1 VSDEVSLLEV
11 IKRGGYEASLITTF
25 NATLPFYEEVLLRKL
40 VAAGCRHNVVL
51 MDRRQCAASWES
63 QATRPRLA
71 GHAYTLLPIGVS
83 GAFHP
88 KVCLLLGAK
97 KASILVGSHN
107 LTLSG
112 LGFNREITNWIEVGG
127 AKDGEGSA
135 VLKAVWLMLREWI
148 ELERGKAPEPL
159 LESALAIGRFIS
171 PLIATAGDMG
181 MSSPAVLA
189 QGPRGQALIDQLGER
204 ITAPVK
210 RIAVLGAFFDRQLAL
225 LKELK
230 ARWPAADIVVG
241 IDPDSVQH
249 PGSYDGEIVRYVD
262 AREVAD
268 RAGYLHAK
276 VLYLETHDAAVDVFV
291 SGSANPS
298 RPAWMDAANGN
309 VEAVV
314 LQAGSAARRAAEAT
328 SMLSLFELPE
338 LAPEAFAAIQERN
351 EAIEIE
357 QTTSLP
363 LLSGFSDGDSG
374 LIRIS
379 YRGEQMSV
387 TAAVVLGPN
396 QEKLETL
403 APLELR
409 DDEVVFRAKVE
420 ATDIRSCLLEQD
432 GRPIARAMILHP
444 SIIESS
450 SRSSR
455 QYQIRSA
462 LSELG
467 SSDGDISRVI
477 ASVERVIFAEQSD
490 HEIQMAIR
498 ECRDKKDALP
508 AGDGPTSLVISVSDM
523 ARMKRK
529 QRVLKSGD
537 LAYLID
543 VLMRRL
549 SDGIEVQS
557 VAVDRAG
564 RSEEEQV
571 GQEDDGGEE
580 TSEPVEKPQFSDAEI
595 ALAVA
600 RKARALSRKMV
611 EQLKLASQDES
622 RKVSASIQLI
632 AVLALIR
639 ELRHLDKQKR
649 WRATGQDLVEERDRR
664 YLLDES
670 IRYLLGSESRL
681 LEVID
686 KTIDDDADE
695 TMQLHT
701 LLIWLAW
708 DLGDE
713 LTAKVSLMWG
723 ADEKRRRLQTNAVF
737 LRLMPSIAA
746 DKDASA
752 ELRESIQRTLK
763 PTPSASIQAEQWL
776 GLHLAYG
783 SSWSQGQKETDEFEL
798 GGYCR
803 VPGLDDE
810 PRVIVE
816 LDQNNVGFWDFD
828 DVRKFKRD
836 RVVALIPTQPAS
848 YAPN

>member
-1 VSDEVSLLEV
+1 MSEEVSLLEV

-51 MDRRQCAASWES
+51 MDRGQCAASWES
-63 QATRPRLA
+63 QVARPRLA

-88 KVCLLLGAK
+88 KVCLLLGPK

-112 LGFNREITNWIEVGG
+112 LGFNREVTNWIEVGG
-127 AKDGEGSA
+127 SKDGEGTA
-135 VLKAVWLMLREWI
+135 VLRAVWQMLREWI
-148 ELERGKAPEPL
+148 ELERGKVPEPL

-171 PLIATAGDMG
+171 PLIATAGAMG
-181 MSSPAVLA
+181 SPAVLA
-189 QGPRGQALIDQLGER
+189 QGPRGLALIDQLAER
-204 ITAPVK
+204 ITAPVR
-210 RIAVLGAFFDRQLAL
+210 RIAVLGAFFDQELAL

-241 IDPDSVQH
+241 IDPDSVKH

-262 AREVAD
+262 AREIAN

-276 VLYLETHDAAVDVFV
+276 VLYLETHDSAANVFV

-298 RPAWMDAANGN
+298 RPAWMDTANGN

-314 LQAGSAARRAAEAT
+314 LQAGSAARGAADAT
-328 SMLSLFELPE
+328 SILSLFELPE
-338 LAPEAFAAIQERN
+338 LAPEAFAAIQKRN
-351 EAIEIE
+351 AAIETEE
-357 QTTSLP
+357 QQVSLP
-363 LLSGFSDGDSG
+363 LLSGFSEGESG

-379 YRGEQMSV
+379 CRGKRLSV
-387 TAAVVLGPN
+387 TAAVLLGPN

-403 APLELR
+403 APLEQH
-409 DDEVVFRAKVE
+409 DDEVVFRTGVE
-420 ATDIRSCLLEQD
+420 PTDIRSCLLEED
-432 GRPIARAMILHP
+432 GRSIARAMILHP

-462 LSELG
+462 LSDLG
-467 SSDGDISRVI
+467 SSDADISKVI

-498 ECRDKKDALP
+498 ECRDKKDAPP
-508 AGDGPTSLVISVSDM
+508 AEDGPTSLVISVTEM
-523 ARMKRK
+523 ARVKRK

-549 SDGIEVQS
+549 SDGLEVQS
-557 VAVDRAG
+557 VEVDRAG

-571 GQEDDGGEE
+571 GQEDEGDEE
-580 TSEPVEKPQFSDAEI
+580 SSGPVERPQFSDDEI

-622 RKVSASIQLI
+622 RQVGASIQLI

-649 WRATGQDLVEERDRR
+649 WRATGQDLVEARDRR

-681 LEVID
+681 LEAID

-695 TMQLHT
+695 TMQLRT
-701 LLIWLAW
+701 LLVWLAW

-713 LTAKVSLMWG
+713 LTAKISLMWG
-723 ADEKRRRLQTNAVF
+723 ADEKRRRLQTNALF

-746 DKDASA
+746 DQDASA

-763 PTPSASIQAEQWL
+763 LTPSASIQAEQWL

-783 SSWSQGQKETDEFEL
+783 SAWSLGQKESDEFEL

-803 VPGLDDE
+803 IPSLDDE
-810 PRVIVE
+810 PRVIME

-836 RVVALIPTQPAS
+836 RVVALTPMQPA
-848 YAPN
+848 

>member
-1 VSDEVSLLEV
+1 MSDDVSLLEV

-25 NATLPFYEEVLLRKL
+25 NATLPFYEEVVLRKL
-40 VAAGCRHNVVL
+40 VTAGCRHNVVL
-51 MDRRQCAASWES
+51 MDRSQCAASWES
-63 QATRPRLA
+63 QVARPRLA
-71 GHAYTLLPIGVS
+71 GHAYTLLPIGVN

-88 KVCLLLGAK
+88 KVCLLVGPK
-97 KASILVGSHN
+97 RASILVGSHN

-112 LGFNREITNWIEVGG
+112 LGFNREITNWIEVGDSKDAEG
-127 AKDGEGSA
+127 AA
-135 VLKAVWLMLREWI
+135 VLRYVWQMLREWI
-148 ELERGKAPEPL
+148 ELERGKVPEPL

-171 PLIATAGDMG
+171 PLVANTGV

-189 QGPRGQALIDQLGER
+189 QGPGGQTLIDQLVER
-204 ITAPVK
+204 ITAPVRK
-210 RIAVLGAFFDRQLAL
+210 IAVLGAFFDRELAL
-225 LKELK
+225 LKQLK
-230 ARWPAADIVVG
+230 AQWPAADIVVG
-241 IDPDSVQH
+241 IDPDTVQH
-249 PGSYDGEIVRYVD
+249 PGSYDVEMVRYVD

-268 RAGYLHAK
+268 RVGYLHAK
-276 VLYLETHDAAVDVFV
+276 ALYLETHDAAADVFV

-314 LQAGSAARRAAEAT
+314 LQSGSAARLAAEAT

-338 LAPEAFAAIQERN
+338 LEAEVFAEIQERHKVV
-351 EAIEIE
+351 EFE
-357 QTTSLP
+357 QQMSLP
-363 LLSGFSDGDSG
+363 LLSGFSDGENG

-379 YRGEQMSV
+379 YRGEPMSV
-387 TAAVVLGPN
+387 TAAVLLGPN

-403 APLELR
+403 TPLELR
-409 DDEVVFRAKVE
+409 DNEVVFRSEVE
-420 ATDIRSCLLEQD
+420 ATNIRSCLLEKD
-432 GRPIARAMILHP
+432 GRPVARAMILHP

-467 SSDGDISRVI
+467 SSDADISKVI
-477 ASVERVIFAEQSD
+477 ASVEKVIFATQTD
-490 HEIQMAIR
+490 YEIQAAIR
-498 ECRDKKDALP
+498 EHREKQGGP
-508 AGDGPTSLVISVSDM
+508 ATEGGPKSLVISVADM
-523 ARMKRK
+523 TRVKRK
-529 QRVLKSGD
+529 QRLLKSGD

-549 SDGIEVQS
+549 SDGLEVQS
-557 VAVDRAG
+557 VEVDRAG
-564 RSEEEQV
+564 RSEEEQI
-571 GQEDDGGEE
+571 GLEDEGGEE
-580 TSEPVEKPQFSDAEI
+580 FISLVETPRFSDAEI
-595 ALAVA
+595 AQVVA

-622 RKVSASIQLI
+622 RRVGASIQLI

-670 IRYLLGSESRL
+670 IRYLLGSESQL
-681 LEVID
+681 FEAID
-686 KTIDDDADE
+686 EIVNDDADE
-695 TMQLHT
+695 TMQLRT
-701 LLIWLAW
+701 LLAWLAW

-713 LTAKVSLMWG
+713 LTTNVSLMWG

-746 DKDASA
+746 DQEAGK

-763 PTPSASIQAEQWL
+763 HTPSATIQAEQWL
-776 GLHLAYG
+776 GLHMAYG
-783 SSWSQGQKETDEFEL
+783 SSWSQEQKETDELEL

-803 VPGLDDE
+803 IHGLDDE
-810 PRVIVE
+810 PRVIME
-816 LDQNNVGFWDFD
+816 LDQNNVGFWDFG

-836 RVVALIPTQPAS
+836 RVVGLMPIQPAS
-848 YAPN
+848 RAPN

>member
-1 VSDEVSLLEV
+1 MSDDVSLLDV
-11 IKRGGYEASLITTF
+11 IKRGGYEAALITTF

-40 VAAGCRHNVVL
+40 VTAGCRHNVVL
-51 MDRRQCAASWES
+51 MDRGQCAASWES

-97 KASILVGSHN
+97 KATILVGSHN

-127 AKDGEGSA
+127 SKDGEGIA

-181 MSSPAVLA
+181 SPAVLA
-189 QGPRGQALIDQLGER
+189 QGPRGLALIDQVAER
-204 ITAPVK
+204 ITAPVR
-210 RIAVLGAFFDRQLAL
+210 RIAVLGAFFDRELAL

-230 ARWPAADIVVG
+230 ARWPATDIVVG
-241 IDPDSVQH
+241 IDPDSVHH
-249 PGSYDGEIVRYVD
+249 PGNFDSEIVRYVD
-262 AREVAD
+262 AREVAN

-276 VLYLETHDAAVDVFV
+276 VLYFEAHGAAPDVFV

-298 RPAWMDAANGN
+298 RPAWMGGANVN
-309 VEAVV
+309 VEAIV
-314 LQAGSAARRAAEAT
+314 LQAGTAARSAAEAT

-338 LAPEAFAAIQERN
+338 LAPEEFAAIQERN
-351 EAIEIE
+351 KTIEIE
-357 QTTSLP
+357 QQTSLP
-363 LLSGFSDGDSG
+363 LLSGFSDGGSG

-379 YRGEQMSV
+379 YRGELMSV
-387 TAAVVLGPN
+387 TAAVMLGPN

-403 APLELR
+403 APLEIR
-409 DDEVVFRAKVE
+409 DDEVVFRTNVE
-420 ATDIRSCLLEQD
+420 ATNIRSCLLEQN
-432 GRPIARAMILHP
+432 GRSIARAMILHP
-444 SIIESS
+444 SILEAS
-450 SRSSR
+450 SRSSK

-467 SSDGDISRVI
+467 SSEADISKVI
-477 ASVERVIFAEQSD
+477 ATVEKVIFAEQSD

-508 AGDGPTSLVISVSDM
+508 VEDGPPSLVISVSDM
-523 ARMKRK
+523 ARMRRK

-549 SDGIEVQS
+549 SDGLEVQS
-557 VAVDRAG
+557 VEVDQAG

-571 GQEDDGGEE
+571 GQEDDGGDK
-580 TSEPVEKPQFSDAEI
+580 TSDPVDKPQFWDAEI

-600 RKARALSRKMV
+600 RKARSLSRKMV

-670 IRYLLGSESRL
+670 IRYLLGSGARL

-686 KTIDDDADE
+686 KSIDDDADE
-695 TMQLHT
+695 TMQLTT

-713 LTAKVSLMWG
+713 LTARISLMWG
-723 ADEKRRRLQTNAVF
+723 TDEKLRRLQANALF

-746 DKDASA
+746 DQDASA

-776 GLHLAYG
+776 ILHLAYG
-783 SSWSQGQKETDEFEL
+783 SSWSQGQKETDELEL

-803 VPGLDDE
+803 IFGLDDQ

-848 YAPN
+848 YTPN

>member
-1 VSDEVSLLEV
+1 MSDGISLLEV

-51 MDRRQCAASWES
+51 MDRGQCAASWES
-63 QATRPRLA
+63 QVTRPRLA

-97 KASILVGSHN
+97 KASILIGSHN

-112 LGFNREITNWIEVGG
+112 LGFNREITNWIEIGG
-127 AKDGEGSA
+127 AKDGEGTA
-135 VLKAVWLMLREWI
+135 VLKAVWLMLRDWI

-181 MSSPAVLA
+181 LPAVLA
-189 QGPRGQALIDQLGER
+189 QDPRGPALIDQLAER
-204 ITAPVK
+204 ITAPVA
-210 RIAVLGAFFDRQLAL
+210 RVAVLGAFFDRELAL

-230 ARWPAADIVVG
+230 ARWPTADIVVG
-241 IDPDSVQH
+241 IDPDSVHH

-262 AREVAD
+262 AREIAE

-276 VLYLETHDAAVDVFV
+276 VLYFETHSAKADVFV

-309 VEAVV
+309 VEAIV
-314 LQAGSAARRAAEAT
+314 LHAGIAARRAAEAT

-338 LAPEAFAAIQERN
+338 LPPEAFATIQERS

-357 QTTSLP
+357 QPASLP
-363 LLSGFSDGDSG
+363 LLSGYSDADRG
-374 LIRIS
+374 LIRIR
-379 YRGEQMSV
+379 YRGKQMSV
-387 TAAVVLGPN
+387 TAAELLGPN
-396 QEKLETL
+396 QEMLETL
-403 APLELR
+403 APLELNE
-409 DDEVVFRAKVE
+409 DEVVFRTKVE
-420 ATDIRSCLLEQD
+420 ATDIRSCLLAQG

-444 SIIESS
+444 SVIESN

-455 QYQIRSA
+455 QYQIRLA

-467 SSDGDISRVI
+467 STEADISRVI

-498 ECRDKKDALP
+498 ECRNKKDALP
-508 AGDGPTSLVISVSDM
+508 VEDGPTSLVISVSDM

-549 SDGIEVQS
+549 NDGIEVRS
-557 VAVDRAG
+557 VEADRAG
-564 RSEEEQV
+564 RSEEEQI

-580 TSEPVEKPQFSDAEI
+580 TSDTVEKPQFTDAEI
-595 ALAVA
+595 AQAVA

-611 EQLKLASQDES
+611 EQLKLASQDET

-649 WRATGQDLVEERDRR
+649 WRATGQDLVEEWDRR
-664 YLLDES
+664 YLFDES

-686 KTIDDDADE
+686 NTIDDDADE
-695 TMQLHT
+695 TMQLRT
-701 LLIWLAW
+701 LLVWLAW

-713 LTAKVSLMWG
+713 LTGKVSLMWD
-723 ADEKRRRLQTNAVF
+723 ADEKRQRLQTNAVF

-746 DKDASA
+746 DQDASA
-752 ELRESIQRTLK
+752 ELRDSIRRTLK
-763 PTPSASIQAEQWL
+763 PTPKASVQAEQWL
-776 GLHLAYG
+776 GLHLTYG
-783 SSWSQGQKETDEFEL
+783 SSWLQGQEEANEFEL
-798 GGYCR
+798 GGYCNI
-803 VPGLDDE
+803 PGLDDE

-816 LDQNNVGFWDFD
+816 LDQNYVGFWDFD

-836 RVVALIPTQPAS
+836 RVVALMPARSTS
-848 YAPN
+848 YASN

>member
-1 VSDEVSLLEV
+1 MSDDISLLEV

-25 NATLPFYEEVLLRKL
+25 NATLPFYEELLLRKL

-127 AKDGEGSA
+127 ARDGEGSA

-148 ELERGKAPEPL
+148 ELERDKAPEPL

-171 PLIATAGDMG
+171 PLIATAGEMG
-181 MSSPAVLA
+181 SPAVLA
-189 QGPRGQALIDQLGER
+189 QGSRRPALIDQLAER
-204 ITAPVK
+204 ITAPVR
-210 RIAVLGAFFDRQLAL
+210 RIAVVGAFFDRELAL

-230 ARWPAADIVVG
+230 VRWPAADIVVG

-262 AREVAD
+262 AREVAG

-276 VLYLETHDAAVDVFV
+276 VLYFETHGAAADVFV

-328 SMLSLFELPE
+328 SIFSVFELPE

-351 EAIEIE
+351 EATEIE
-357 QTTSLP
+357 QKASLP
-363 LLSGFSDGDSG
+363 LLLGFSDVSSG

-379 YRGEQMSV
+379 YRGKQISV
-387 TAAVVLGPN
+387 TSAVMLGPS

-409 DDEVVFRAKVE
+409 ADEVVFRTKVE
-420 ATDIRSCLLEQD
+420 ASDIRSCLLEQD

-467 SSDGDISRVI
+467 SSEADISRVI
-477 ASVERVIFAEQSD
+477 ASVERVIFAEQSN

-498 ECRDKKDALP
+498 ECRDKKDSLP
-508 AGDGPTSLVISVSDM
+508 AGGGPTSLVISVSDM

-557 VAVDRAG
+557 VEVDRAG

-571 GQEDDGGEE
+571 GQEDDGGDE
-580 TSEPVEKPQFSDAEI
+580 TSDPVEKPQASDAEI

-600 RKARALSRKMV
+600 KKARALSRKMV
-611 EQLKLASQDES
+611 VQLKLASQEES
-622 RKVSASIQLI
+622 RKVSALIQLI

-670 IRYLLGSESRL
+670 IRYLLGSESQL

-686 KTIDDDADE
+686 KSIYDEADE
-695 TMQLHT
+695 TMQLRT
-701 LLIWLAW
+701 LLVWLAW

-723 ADEKRRRLQTNAVF
+723 PDEKRRRLHTNAMF
-737 LRLMPSIAA
+737 LRLMPTIAA
-746 DKDASA
+746 DQDASS

-763 PTPSASIQAEQWL
+763 LTPSASIQAEQWL

-783 SSWSQGQKETDEFEL
+783 SFWSQEQKETDEFEL
-798 GGYCR
+798 GGCCR
-803 VPGLDDE
+803 VSGMDDE

-828 DVRKFKRD
+828 EVRKFKRD
-836 RVVALIPTQPAS
+836 RVVALMPIQPAS
-848 YAPN
+848 YVPN

>member
-1 VSDEVSLLEV
+1 MSDEVSLLEV
-11 IKRGGYEASLITTF
+11 VKRGGYEASLITTF

-127 AKDGEGSA
+127 AKDGEGAA

-181 MSSPAVLA
+181 SPAVLA
-189 QGPRGQALIDQLGER
+189 QGPRGQALIDQLAER
-204 ITAPVK
+204 ITAPVR

-262 AREVAD
+262 AREATD
-268 RAGYLHAK
+268 RTGYLHAK
-276 VLYLETHDAAVDVFV
+276 VLYFETHDPAADVFV

-298 RPAWMDAANGN
+298 RPAWIDGANGN

-314 LQAGSAARRAAEAT
+314 LQTGSAARRAAEAT

-338 LAPEAFAAIQERN
+338 LEPDAFTAIQARN
-351 EAIEIE
+351 EATEIE

-363 LLSGFSDGDSG
+363 LLSGFSNGDSG

-403 APLELR
+403 APLDLR

-420 ATDIRSCLLEQD
+420 ATEIRSCLLEQD

-444 SIIESS
+444 SMIESS
-450 SRSSR
+450 SRSSK

-467 SSDGDISRVI
+467 SSDGDISKVI

-498 ECRDKKDALP
+498 ECRDKKHALS
-508 AGDGPTSLVISVSDM
+508 AENGPTSLVISVSDM

-549 SDGIEVQS
+549 SDGLEVQS
-557 VAVDRAG
+557 IEVDRTG

-571 GQEDDGGEE
+571 GQEDDGSEQ

-686 KTIDDDADE
+686 KTIDDNADE
-695 TMQLHT
+695 TMQLRT

-723 ADEKRRRLQTNAVF
+723 ADEKLRRLQTNAVF

-746 DKDASA
+746 DQGASA

-763 PTPSASIQAEQWL
+763 TTPSASIQAEQWL

-783 SSWSQGQKETDEFEL
+783 SSWSQGQKDIEEFEL

-803 VPGLDDE
+803 VPSLDDE

-836 RVVALIPTQPAS
+836 RVVALMPTQPAS

>member
-1 VSDEVSLLEV
+1 MSEDISLLEV

-51 MDRRQCAASWES
+51 MDRGQCAASWES
-63 QATRPRLA
+63 QVARPRLA

-88 KVCLLLGAK
+88 KICLLLGPK

-127 AKDGEGSA
+127 SKDGEGAA
-135 VLKAVWLMLREWI
+135 VLRAVWQMLREWI
-148 ELERGKAPEPL
+148 ELERGKVPEPL

-171 PLIATAGDMG
+171 PLIATAGAMG
-181 MSSPAVLA
+181 SSAVLA
-189 QGPRGQALIDQLGER
+189 QSPRGLALIDQLAER
-204 ITAPVK
+204 ISAPVR
-210 RIAVLGAFFDRQLAL
+210 RIAVLGAFFDRELAL

-262 AREVAD
+262 AREIVD

-276 VLYLETHDAAVDVFV
+276 VIYLETRDSAANVFV

-314 LQAGSAARRAAEAT
+314 LQAGSAARGAAEAT
-328 SMLSLFELPE
+328 SILRLFELPE
-338 LAPEAFAAIQERN
+338 LAPEAFAAIQKRN
-351 EAIEIE
+351 ESVEIE
-357 QTTSLP
+357 QQASLP
-363 LLSGFSDGDSG
+363 LLSGFSDGESG

-379 YRGEQMSV
+379 YRGKRLPV
-387 TAAVVLGPN
+387 TAAVLLGPN

-403 APLELR
+403 APLEQH
-409 DDEVVFRAKVE
+409 DDEVVFRTGVE
-420 ATDIRSCLLEQD
+420 PTDIRSCLLEED
-432 GRPIARAMILHP
+432 GRPVARAMILHP

-455 QYQIRSA
+455 QYQIRLA
-462 LSELG
+462 LSDLG
-467 SSDGDISRVI
+467 SSDADISKVI

-498 ECRDKKDALP
+498 ECRDKNDAPP
-508 AGDGPTSLVISVSDM
+508 AEDGPTSLVISVTDM
-523 ARMKRK
+523 ARVKRK

-549 SDGIEVQS
+549 SDGLEVQS
-557 VAVDRAG
+557 VEVDRAG

-571 GQEDDGGEE
+571 GQEDEGGEE
-580 TSEPVEKPQFSDAEI
+580 SSGPVERPQFSDAEI

-670 IRYLLGSESRL
+670 IKYLLGSKSQL
-681 LEVID
+681 LDAID

-695 TMQLHT
+695 TMQLRT
-701 LLIWLAW
+701 LLVWLAW

-746 DKDASA
+746 DQDASA

-763 PTPSASIQAEQWL
+763 LTPSASIQAEQWL

-783 SSWSQGQKETDEFEL
+783 SSWSLGQKEGDKFEI

-803 VPGLDDE
+803 IPGLDDE
-810 PRVIVE
+810 PRVIME

-836 RVVALIPTQPAS
+836 RVVALTPIQPA
-848 YAPN
+848 

>member
-1 VSDEVSLLEV
+1 MPDDISLLEV

-51 MDRRQCAASWES
+51 MDQGQCAASWES
-63 QATRPRLA
+63 QAARPRLA

-88 KVCLLLGAK
+88 KVCLLLGPK

-135 VLKAVWLMLREWI
+135 ILKAVWQMLREWI
-148 ELERGKAPEPL
+148 ELERGKVPEPL
-159 LESALAIGRFIS
+159 LESALAIGRFIG

-181 MSSPAVLA
+181 SPAVLV
-189 QGPRGQALIDQLGER
+189 QSPRGPALIDQLAER
-204 ITAPVK
+204 ITAPVR
-210 RIAVLGAFFDRQLAL
+210 RIAVLGAFFDQELAL

-249 PGSYDGEIVRYVD
+249 PGSYDGEIVRYVN
-262 AREVAD
+262 AREIAD
-268 RAGYLHAK
+268 RASYLHAK
-276 VLYLETHDAAVDVFV
+276 VLYLETHDAAADVFV

-298 RPAWMDAANGN
+298 RPAWMDAVNGN
-309 VEAVV
+309 VEVVV
-314 LQAGSAARRAAEAT
+314 LQAGSAARHTAEAT
-328 SMLSLFELPE
+328 SILSLFELPE
-338 LAPEAFAAIQERN
+338 LAPEALATIQNN
-351 EAIEIE
+351 EAIKIK
-357 QTTSLP
+357 QQASLP
-363 LLSGFSDGDSG
+363 LLSGFSDEVSG
-374 LIRIS
+374 LIRVR
-379 YRGEQMSV
+379 YRGKQLPV
-387 TAAVVLGPN
+387 TSAVLLGPN
-396 QEKLETL
+396 QEQLETL
-403 APLELR
+403 APLKQHH
-409 DDEVVFRAKVE
+409 DEVVFKTGIKP
-420 ATDIRSCLLEQD
+420 TDIRSCLLEED
-432 GRPIARAMILHP
+432 GRSIARAMILHP

-467 SSDGDISRVI
+467 SSEADISKVI

-498 ECRDKKDALP
+498 EYRDKKDASP
-508 AGDGPTSLVISVSDM
+508 TDDGPASLVISVTDM
-523 ARMKRK
+523 ARVKRK
-529 QRVLKSGD
+529 PRLLKSGD

-543 VLMRRL
+543 VLMHRL
-549 SDGIEVQS
+549 NDGLEVQC
-557 VAVDRAG
+557 VEVDRAG

-571 GQEDDGGEE
+571 GQEDEGAAEASG
-580 TSEPVEKPQFSDAEI
+580 PVERAQFSDAEI
-595 ALAVA
+595 ALAVT

-611 EQLKLASQDES
+611 KQLKLASQDKS
-622 RKVSASIQLI
+622 RQVSALIQLI

-649 WRATGQDLVEERDRR
+649 WRATGHDLVEQRDRR

-670 IRYLLGSESRL
+670 IRYLLGSESQL
-681 LEVID
+681 LKAID
-686 KTIDDDADE
+686 KTIDDADE
-695 TMQLHT
+695 TMQLRA
-701 LLIWLAW
+701 LLVWLAW

-713 LTAKVSLMWG
+713 LTNKVNLMWG
-723 ADEKRRRLQTNAVF
+723 AEEKRRRLQANGVF
-737 LRLMPSIAA
+737 LRLMPAIAA

-752 ELRESIQRTLK
+752 ELRASIRRTRKL
-763 PTPSASIQAEQWL
+763 TPSAFIQAEQWL
-776 GLHLAYG
+776 GLHLAFG
-783 SSWSQGQKETDEFEL
+783 SSWSLGQKESDEFEL

-803 VPGLDDE
+803 IPSLDYE
-810 PRVIVE
+810 PRIIME
-816 LDQNNVGFWDFD
+816 LDQNCIGFWDFG

-836 RVVALIPTQPAS
+836 RVVALTPIQQARV
-848 YAPN
+848 